1 MKFIFCAP
9 KKLNTILGY
18 FYGLNCNI
26 FRFNLL
32 ILYSSLFMLLYLRL
46 LSESFS
52 FAINALRNNK
62 LRTLLSLLGVT
73 IGIFSI
79 IAVLAAVDSMDKK
92 IKEDLSDM
100 DMNTIY
106 LMNFS
111 FGPSEVPRW
120 KREQFPKVTYD
131 EFEFLKKSIPSI
143 DKISF
148 NFFARNE
155 SVKFESKTVNSIRVK
170 PSTEDF
176 FDIEPIKIE
185 TGRLFN
191 ASESNSGSP
200 VIVIGSEVAN
210 GLFENT
216 DPIGKKIRLYGQK
229 LTVIGVLKKQGQGMF
244 GDSNDVAVF
253 FPVNFL
259 RRMYGDENDALRAAI
274 LIKPEK
280 GIDIEEF
287 KAELAQKLR
296 VHRGVK
302 TGEIDNFFMNVLSG
316 FTDFIDNI
324 IGQMNAIGWGISAF
338 SLLVGGFG
346 IANIMFVSV
355 KERTNLIG
363 IQKALGAKNKFIL
376 FQFLFEAVIL
386 SLIGGLIGM
395 FLVWIIALILSN
407 TLDFEFVLS
416 ASNMLLGSGLAAFI
430 GLIAGIIPAISASK
444 LDPVE
449 AIRSGM

>member
-1 MKFIFCAP
+1 
-9 KKLNTILGY
+9 
-18 FYGLNCNI
+18 
-26 FRFNLL
+26 
-32 ILYSSLFMLLYLRL
+32 MLLYLRL

-191 ASESNSGSP
+191 AAESNSGSP

-324 IGQMNAIGWGISAF
+324 VGQMNAIGWGISAF

-395 FLVWIIALILSN
+395 FLVWVIAIILSS

>member
-1 MKFIFCAP
+1 
-9 KKLNTILGY
+9 
-18 FYGLNCNI
+18 
-26 FRFNLL
+26 
-32 ILYSSLFMLLYLRL
+32 MLLYLRL

-100 DMNTIY
+100 DMNTVY
-106 LMNFS
+106 LMRFS

-120 KREQFPKVTYD
+120 KREQFPDVSY
-131 EFEFLKKSIPSI
+131 EEYEHLRRNVNGI
-143 DKISF
+143 DKMSF
-148 NFFARNE
+148 NLFTRNE
-155 SVKFESKTVNSIRVK
+155 NIKYDSKTVNSIRVK
-170 PSTEDF
+170 PSTSEF
-176 FDIEPIKIE
+176 FDIEPVKIDK
-185 TGRLFN
+185 GRLFN
-191 ASESNSGSP
+191 ESESNSGSP
-200 VIVIGSEVAN
+200 VIVIGSEVAA
-210 GLFENT
+210 GLFENS
-216 DPIGKKIRLYGQK
+216 DPIGKKVRLYGQK
-229 LTVIGVLKKQGQGMF
+229 FTVIGVLKKQGQGMF
-244 GDSNDVAVF
+244 GDSSDIAVF

-259 RRMYGDENDALRAAI
+259 RKMYGDNSDMLTPAM

-280 GIDIEEF
+280 GIDVEEF
-287 KAELAQKLR
+287 KAELSQKLR
-296 VHRGVK
+296 AFRGVK

-324 IGQMNAIGWGISAF
+324 VGQMNMIGWIISAF

-386 SLIGGLIGM
+386 SLIGGIVGM
-395 FLVWIIALILSN
+395 FLVWLIALVLSSA
-407 TLDFEFVLS
+407 LDFEFVLS
-416 ASNMLLGSGLAAFI
+416 ASNMLIGSGLAALI
-430 GLIAGIIPAISASK
+430 GLISGIIPAISASK

>member
-1 MKFIFCAP
+1 
-9 KKLNTILGY
+9 
-18 FYGLNCNI
+18 
-26 FRFNLL
+26 
-32 ILYSSLFMLLYLRL
+32 MLLYIRL
-46 LSESFS
+46 LTESFS
-52 FAINALRNNK
+52 FALNALRNNK

-111 FGPSEVPRW
+111 FGPSEIPRW
-120 KREQFPKVTYD
+120 KRDQFPKVTYD
-131 EFEFLKKSIPSI
+131 EFEFLKKSVPSI

-191 ASESNSGSP
+191 AAESNSGSP
-200 VIVIGSEVAN
+200 VVVIGNEVAK
-210 GLFENT
+210 GLFDTT

-244 GDSNDVAVF
+244 GDSNDVAIF

-259 RRMYGDENDALRAAI
+259 RRMYGDDNDALRAAI
-274 LIKPEK
+274 LIKPQK

-287 KAELAQKLR
+287 KAEVAQKLR

-324 IGQMNAIGWGISAF
+324 VGQMNGIGWAISAF

-395 FLVWIIALILSN
+395 FLVWIIAIILSN

-430 GLIAGIIPAISASK
+430 GLIAGIVPAISASK